1 MATRTETDI
10 TLYTSEELQEIQSNS
25 HSGSTTDSKG
35 NIQAVLSAII
45 TYTKAA
51 AEANRDYVD
60 ILWSSIK
67 TGSYTAK
74 ILGWIDMKPEKS
86 VEEHKYGIADTIWK
100 VDIGDRITESGCSWI
115 FVYNR
120 DSEEPAGLRI
130 SWWKESEDDTENPI
144 DVAWE
149 NNPWIILPENKY
161 VFPTATEVDTVIV
174 QVNELQTNKNLISNI
189 FSTIHYHIQNA
200 AKSGYNNVH
209 IPWNALGDT
218 LSVQEM
224 FVETLNA
231 SIAGFP
237 SDASVTAIHDLFN
250 YGTRTNG
257 YYPKAVAREF
267 TVEDFDPMEMGFFN
281 DATYLEDNYVNFDP
295 EEKFSL
301 YQILSS
307 ILGYGVVYQ
316 AAINPQDGTSYCGGL
331 TFYWTAEGS
340 YTDNYYLAQSV
351 ADTAYQEALDTY
363 NNSQVSVLSWEN
375 GAIPNLDA
383 YIAANKKN
391 NTMWLKSFIDL
402 TASKMKTAF
411 AKGDRAISI
420 LWSEVSS
427 SYADE
432 VKRAWQNSDCEYEGR
447 VDPIFEGRDS
457 LSENTVASLQYAY
470 NHLMKGQFYS
480 ASSLDPDSITY
491 TYGYI
496 RYKNSSDTGGSGS
509 TNGSGSGGANTTI
522 MDISY
527 DDSIGLAITLYGYV
541 ASSPQSGSTA
551 DAQAASAIRSVQAT
565 WITKEAPKS

>member
-25 HSGSTTDSKG
+25 HSGSATDSKG

-74 ILGWIDMKPEKS
+74 ILGWIDMKPERTLD
-86 VEEHKYGIADTIWK
+86 EHKYGIADTIWK
-100 VDIGDRITESGCSWI
+100 VDIGDRITESGCKWI

-130 SWWKESEDDTENPI
+130 SWWEESEDDTENPI

-174 QVNELQTNKNLISNI
+174 QANELQVNKNLISGI
-189 FSTIHYHIQNA
+189 FSTIHYNIQNA
-200 AKSGYNNVH
+200 AKSGYNNVY
-209 IPWNALGDT
+209 IPWTALGD
-218 LSVQEM
+218 SFAVQKM
-224 FVETLNA
+224 FVETA
-231 SIAGFP
+231 DVSTMAP
-237 SDASVTAIHDLFN
+237 PADASVTTIHNLFS
-250 YGTRTNG
+250 YGTRSNG
-257 YYPKAVAREF
+257 YYSKPVAREL
-267 TVEDFDPMEMGFFN
+267 TIEDFNPMEMGFFN
-281 DATYLEDNYVNFDP
+281 DATYLEDDYINFNP
-295 EEKFSL
+295 EEKFTL

-316 AAINPQDGTSYCGGL
+316 AMINPQDGTSYCSGL
-331 TFYWTAEGS
+331 TFYWSAEGS
-340 YTDNYYLAQSV
+340 YTDNFYQAQTV
-351 ADTAYQEALDTY
+351 ADEAYQAALKEY
-363 NNSQVSVLSWEN
+363 NNSQVSVLSWED
-375 GAIPNLDA
+375 GAIPDLNA

-391 NTMWLKSFIDL
+391 NTAWLKSFIDL

-411 AKGDRAISI
+411 AKGDRAISL

-432 VKRAWQNSDCEYEGR
+432 VKRAWQNNDCEYEGR
-447 VDPIFEGRDS
+447 IDPIFEDRDG

-470 NHLMKGQFYS
+470 NHLMKGQSYS
-480 ASSLDPDSITY
+480 ANSLDPNSITY

-496 RYKNSSDTGGSGS
+496 RYKKKGETGGGGSSGS
-509 TNGSGSGGANTTI
+509 TTI
-522 MDISY
+522 EDINYSE
-527 DDSIGLAITLYGYV
+527 SIGLAITLYGLV
-541 ASSPQSGSTA
+541 PGSPQSGSTA
-551 DAQAASAIRSVQAT
+551 DAQAADAIRDIQRIWMA
-565 WITKEAPKS
+565 KDAPTTN